1 MQLNFISLFIIA
13 LQASTFIQSAPFCLF
28 GFLGCSY
35 ETGKNLENQ
44 LQQNIKST
52 SANFT
57 KGDIEW
63 KKKVGSQII
72 KGNDMFTQGIL
83 SSNLNSFD
91 GSLQNLQN
99 SADFSNSQTESLQ
112 RSLKTASQLR
122 GEVLNSNIKRTTK
135 LKDLNDF
142 LDQTLGDKES
152 EA

>member
-1 MQLNFISLFIIA
+1 MQLNFNYLFLTL
-13 LQASTFIQSAPFCLF
+13 LQASTLIESAPFCLF

-35 ETGKNLENQ
+35 ETGKDLENQ
-44 LQQNIKST
+44 LEQSIRST
-52 SANFT
+52 STNLT

-63 KKKVGSQII
+63 KKNVGTQII

-83 SSNLNSFD
+83 RSNMNSFD

-99 SADFSNSQTESLQ
+99 SAEFSNSQTESLQ
-112 RSLKTASQLR
+112 RSLKTASELR

-142 LDQTLGDKES
+142 IDQTLGEEES
-152 EA
+152 